1 MALFE
6 SLSDKLQN
14 ITARM
19 RGKSRVSEAD
29 VKAMMREIRMALL
42 EADVNFQVVKDLTT
56 NISEKCKGS
65 EVMES
70 LTPGQQVVKIVNEA
84 LTEMLS
90 VGDSKLKVSPSG
102 FTVIMLLGLQG
113 SGKTTTAAKLAKV
126 LKKKGKKPML
136 TSVDTHRPAAA
147 LQLEVLAKSIDVP
160 VFIQP
165 QEKDAV
171 VIAEAAVARARYMLC
186 DTLIVDTAGRMT
198 IDRELMQELKAID
211 RVVNPTESLLVV
223 DAMIGQE
230 AVNIA
235 LEFNQSVGLD
245 GFIMTKLDGDA
256 RGGAALSIAQVT
268 QKPIK
273 FIAVGEK
280 VDAFEEYFPDRMAS
294 RILGMGDV
302 LSLIEKATA
311 HIDEK
316 QALKTMENLQNNR
329 FTLQDMLD
337 QFEQVKKMGS
347 LKDLMGMIPGINKK
361 AMDQV
366 NPDDKV
372 IDRNQAIIRSMT
384 MKERTNPNL
393 LNASRR
399 KRIAAGSGT
408 SVQDV
413 NRLVKQ
419 YEESVKLFK
428 RFGGL
433 KGKKGMG
440 ALGRMGKG
448 GGFPF

>member
-171 VIAEAAVARARYMLC
+171 VIAEAAVSRARYMLC